1 MKITLAS
8 TVGWC
13 FFIPYTVKPTKR
25 VYVPHCCYTVESGI
39 MNRKPV
45 NSNKGDSEDSQ
56 VIHFLWQKDVK
67 IILNLKINGGGCA
80 DKAPQQIGHWR

>member
-1 MKITLAS
+1 
-8 TVGWC
+8 
-13 FFIPYTVKPTKR
+13 
-25 VYVPHCCYTVESGI
+25 